1 MSEQLS
7 VSQLPESTAWVL
19 QQLGLVSADNTVQR
33 EHVRTLGEF
42 VVRFAGTSPVVASMS
57 PVVTT
62 TVTSSA
68 STPTSTDES
77 LSASNTMRT
86 RTRRGPTKA
95 ERRSE
100 MTQQIARYLQDKPGV
115 TLEEIASALNAPL
128 TEVTAAARPVD
139 WLILG
144 SDELVQPAVRVE
156 SEAIVASRD
165 RARAALLASSLMTKP
180 LSHQNYTALIRE
192 GRVKGPSVARI
203 VQLFGSWTAACNEVG
218 VTSGEPLR
226 TNYERTWTE
235 DDLLNYV
242 ERFLRDNT
250 FRGASHQ
257 FDQWR
262 ATVNHSEKVPSLGTV
277 RNIVGGTWNDIRT
290 QALRRM
296 RAKWDS

>member
-1 MSEQLS
+1 VPEKIS
-7 VSQLPESTAWVL
+7 VNDLPTSTAWVL
-19 QQLGLVSADNTVQR
+19 KELGLVAADNTVSR
-33 EHVRTLGEF
+33 DHVRSLGEF
-42 VVRFAGTSPVVASMS
+42 VVRFAGVATPAHVVS
-57 PVVTT
+57 
-62 TVTSSA
+62 SSA
-68 STPTSTDES
+68 AMSAHAGEAHPTPPPV
-77 LSASNTMRT
+77 RT
-86 RTRRGPTKA
+86 RARRGPTKA

-100 MTQQIARYLQDKPGV
+100 MTMQISRYLQDRPGV
-115 TLEEIASALNAPL
+115 TLEEIANALNAPL
-128 TEVTAAARPVD
+128 TDVTAAARPVD

-144 SDELVQPAVRVE
+144 ADELVQPTVRIE
-156 SEAIVASRD
+156 SDAIVASRD
-165 RARAALLASSLMTKP
+165 RARAALLAASLMAQP
-180 LSHQNYTALIRE
+180 LSHQSYTALIRE

-203 VQLFGSWTAACNEVG
+203 VQLFGSWTTACNEVG

-226 TNYERTWTE
+226 SNYERTWTE

-242 ERFLRDNT
+242 ERFLRDTT

-296 RAKWDS
+296 RAKWDN

>member
-1 MSEQLS
+1 MSERLLINE
-7 VSQLPESTAWVL
+7 LPASTVWAL
-19 QQLGLVSADNTVQR
+19 RELGLVAADDTVSR
-33 EHVRTLGEF
+33 DHVRTLGEF
-42 VVRFAGTSPVVASMS
+42 VVRFAGV
-57 PVVTT
+57 
-62 TVTSSA
+62 SSA
-68 STPTSTDES
+68 TPIAHTPAPSFSGEAYLSTPPT
-77 LSASNTMRT
+77 RT
-86 RTRRGPTKA
+86 RARRGPTKA

-100 MTQQIARYLQDKPGV
+100 MTMQISRYLQDKPGV
-115 TLEEIASALNAPL
+115 TLEEIATALNAPL
-128 TEVTAAARPVD
+128 TDVTAAARPVD

-144 SDELVQPAVRVE
+144 ANELVQPTVRIE
-156 SEAIVASRD
+156 SDAIVASRD
-165 RARAALLASSLMTKP
+165 RARAALLAASLMAKP
-180 LSHQNYTALIRE
+180 LSHQSYTALIRE

-203 VQLFGSWTAACNEVG
+203 VQLFGSWTTACNEVG

-226 TNYERTWTE
+226 SNYERTWTE

-242 ERFLRDNT
+242 ERFLRDTT

-296 RAKWDS
+296 RAKWDN

>member
-1 MSEQLS
+1 VPEQIS
-7 VSQLPESTAWVL
+7 INDLPASTAWVL
-19 QQLGLVSADNTVQR
+19 KELGLVSADNTVSR
-33 EHVRTLGEF
+33 DHVRSLGEF
-42 VVRFAGTSPVVASMS
+42 VVRFAGVPSSATAVTSPAAA
-57 PVVTT
+57 TT
-62 TVTSSA
+62 YTGEA
-68 STPTSTDES
+68 HPTSPPV
-77 LSASNTMRT
+77 RT
-86 RTRRGPTKA
+86 RARRGPTKA

-100 MTQQIARYLQDKPGV
+100 MTMQISRYLQDKPGV
-115 TLEEIASALNAPL
+115 TLEEIAHALNAPL
-128 TEVTAAARPVD
+128 TDVTAAARPVD

-144 SDELVQPAVRVE
+144 ADELVQPTVRIE
-156 SEAIVASRD
+156 SDAIVASRD
-165 RARAALLASSLMTKP
+165 RARAALLAASLMAKP
-180 LSHQNYTALIRE
+180 LSHQSYTALIRE

-203 VQLFGSWTAACNEVG
+203 VQLFGSWTTACNEVG

-226 TNYERTWTE
+226 SNYERTWTE

-242 ERFLRDNT
+242 ERFLRDTT

-296 RAKWDS
+296 RAKWDN

>member
-19 QQLGLVSADNTVQR
+19 QQLGLVSVDNTVQR

-42 VVRFAGTSPVVASMS
+42 VVRFAGTSPAFATIS
-57 PVVTT
+57 TDLA
-62 TVTSSA
+62 A
-68 STPTSTDES
+68 STPTPHITEADPVSS
-77 LSASNTMRT
+77 PLRT
-86 RTRRGPTKA
+86 RARRGPTKA

-115 TLEEIASALNAPL
+115 TLEEIAIALNAPL

-156 SEAIVASRD
+156 SEAIIASRD

-180 LSHQNYTALIRE
+180 LSHQNYTALLRE

-296 RAKWDS
+296 RAKWDV

>member
-1 MSEQLS
+1 MSERLS
-7 VSQLPESTAWVL
+7 INELPTSTLWAL
-19 QQLGLVSADNTVQR
+19 RELGLVGADNTVSR

-42 VVRFAGTSPVVASMS
+42 VVRFAGVPATTPITQTSIAQ
-57 PVVTT
+57 
-62 TVTSSA
+62 
-68 STPTSTDES
+68 TPTPSFSGD
-77 LSASNTMRT
+77 LNPVALPVRT
-86 RTRRGPTKA
+86 RARRGPTKA

-100 MTQQIARYLQDKPGV
+100 MTMQISRYLQDKPGV
-115 TLEEIASALNAPL
+115 TLEEIATALNAPL
-128 TEVTAAARPVD
+128 TDVTAAARPVD

-144 SDELVQPAVRVE
+144 ADELVQPTVRVE
-156 SEAIVASRD
+156 SDAIVASRD
-165 RARAALLASSLMTKP
+165 RARAALLAASLMAKP
-180 LSHQNYTALIRE
+180 LSHQSYTALLRE

-203 VQLFGSWTAACNEVG
+203 VQLFGSWTTACNEVG

-226 TNYERTWTE
+226 SNYERTWTE

-242 ERFLRDNT
+242 ERFLRDT
-250 FRGASHQ
+250 AFRGASHQ

-296 RAKWDS
+296 RAKWDD

>member
-1 MSEQLS
+1 VPEQIAIHD
-7 VSQLPESTAWVL
+7 LPASTAWVL
-19 QQLGLVSADNTVQR
+19 KELGLVTVDNTVSR
-33 EHVRTLGEF
+33 DHVRSLGEF
-42 VVRFAGTSPVVASMS
+42 VVRFAGVPSSATAVSSPATAPSHAGEAHATASPV
-57 PVVTT
+57 
-62 TVTSSA
+62 
-68 STPTSTDES
+68 
-77 LSASNTMRT
+77 RT

-100 MTQQIARYLQDKPGV
+100 MTMQISRYLQDKPGV
-115 TLEEIASALNAPL
+115 TLEEIANALNAPL
-128 TEVTAAARPVD
+128 TDVTAAARPVD

-144 SDELVQPAVRVE
+144 TDELVQPTVRIE
-156 SEAIVASRD
+156 SEAIIASRE
-165 RARAALLASSLMTKP
+165 RARAALLAASLMAKP
-180 LSHQNYTALIRE
+180 LSHQSYTALIRE

-203 VQLFGSWTAACNEVG
+203 VQLFGSWTTACNEVG

-226 TNYERTWTE
+226 SNYERTWTE

-242 ERFLRDNT
+242 ERFLRDTT

-296 RAKWDS
+296 RAKWDN

>member
-1 MSEQLS
+1 VSEQIS
-7 VSQLPESTAWVL
+7 ITDLPASTSWVL
-19 QQLGLVSADNTVQR
+19 QELGLVSVDSMVSR

-42 VVRFAGTSPVVASMS
+42 VVRFAGTPAVPTSLVSALAPSTSAPVYSSESV
-57 PVVTT
+57 P
-62 TVTSSA
+62 SSA
-68 STPTSTDES
+68 PV
-77 LSASNTMRT
+77 RT
-86 RTRRGPTKA
+86 RARRGPTK
-95 ERRSE
+95 

-115 TLEEIASALNAPL
+115 TLEEIAEALNAPI
-128 TEVTAAARPVD
+128 TDVTAAARPVD

-144 SDELVQPAVRVE
+144 ADELVQPAVRVE

-165 RARAALLASSLMTKP
+165 RARAALLASSLLTKP
-180 LSHQNYTALIRE
+180 LSHQNYTALLRE

-226 TNYERTWTE
+226 SNYERTWTE

-242 ERFLRDNT
+242 ERFLRDT
-250 FRGASHQ
+250 SFRGASHQ

>member
-1 MSEQLS
+1 VSEQIS
-7 VSQLPESTAWVL
+7 IHDLPASTAWVL
-19 QQLGLVSADNTVQR
+19 KELGLVSAENTVSR
-33 EHVRTLGEF
+33 DHVRSLGEF
-42 VVRFAGTSPVVASMS
+42 VVRFAGVPSTAADVSSPASIQS
-57 PVVTT
+57 FAGEAHSTVPPV
-62 TVTSSA
+62 
-68 STPTSTDES
+68 
-77 LSASNTMRT
+77 RT
-86 RTRRGPTKA
+86 RARRGPTKA

-100 MTQQIARYLQDKPGV
+100 MTMQISRYLQDKPGV
-115 TLEEIASALNAPL
+115 TLEEIANALNAPL
-128 TEVTAAARPVD
+128 TDVTAAARPVD

-144 SDELVQPAVRVE
+144 ADELVQPTVRIE
-156 SEAIVASRD
+156 SDAIVASRD
-165 RARAALLASSLMTKP
+165 RARAALLAASLMAKP
-180 LSHQNYTALIRE
+180 LSHQSYTALIRE

-203 VQLFGSWTAACNEVG
+203 VQLFGSWTSACNEVG

-226 TNYERTWTE
+226 SNYERTWTE

-242 ERFLRDNT
+242 ERFLRDTT

-296 RAKWDS
+296 RAKWDN

>member
-1 MSEQLS
+1 MSERLS
-7 VSQLPESTAWVL
+7 INELPASTVWAL
-19 QQLGLVSADNTVQR
+19 RELGLVGADNTVSR

-42 VVRFAGTSPVVASMS
+42 VVRFAGVPAATPIAQTLAPSFSGDVNPTAPPVRNRA
-57 PVVTT
+57 
-62 TVTSSA
+62 
-68 STPTSTDES
+68 
-77 LSASNTMRT
+77 
-86 RTRRGPTKA
+86 RRGPTKA

-100 MTQQIARYLQDKPGV
+100 MTMQISRYLQDKPGV
-115 TLEEIASALNAPL
+115 TLEEIAEALNAPL
-128 TEVTAAARPVD
+128 TDVTAAARPVD

-144 SDELVQPAVRVE
+144 ADELVQPTVRIE
-156 SEAIVASRD
+156 SDAIVASRD
-165 RARAALLASSLMTKP
+165 RARAALLAASLMAKP
-180 LSHQNYTALIRE
+180 LSHQSYTALLRE

-203 VQLFGSWTAACNEVG
+203 VQLFGSWTTACNEVG

-226 TNYERTWTE
+226 SNYERTWTE

-242 ERFLRDNT
+242 ERFLRDSA

-277 RNIVGGTWNDIRT
+277 RNIVGGTWNDIRS

-296 RAKWDS
+296 RAKWDV